1 VLLFYAANREIQL
14 LRKLNHKNIV
24 KLKAVASNHP
34 VALTGDV
41 SSEIYFVL
49 EYVEHD
55 LAGILSAS
63 QHFAGE
69 IFPRASAPQLMQIPQ
84 KLNSVSVTLNI
95 MHFNCSTASG
105 FVSTRFPAL
114 SSLNLTAPR
123 YCHAHNVLHRD
134 IKASNLLISKTGELK
149 IADFGLA
156 RLVTDKR
163 KDLTPTVIT
172 LWYRPPE
179 ILLGLK
185 KYDSKADM
193 WSVGCVLAELLNG
206 RPLFPASSEPEM
218 LKSIWNFCGYPSE
231 KSWPQFKQLLA
242 SGPHRA
248 LFANFKPS
256 TKDFRTSWRELR
268 PDASEL
274 ELQLLSG
281 LLHLDPQ
288 QRLSA
293 DEAALHKWF
302 GVSPLR
308 AAVVGCI

>member
-1 VLLFYAANREIQL
+1 
-14 LRKLNHKNIV
+14 
-24 KLKAVASNHP
+24 
-34 VALTGDV
+34 
-41 SSEIYFVL
+41 
-49 EYVEHD
+49 
-55 LAGILSAS
+55 
-63 QHFAGE
+63 
-69 IFPRASAPQLMQIPQ
+69 
-84 KLNSVSVTLNI
+84 
-95 MHFNCSTASG
+95 
-105 FVSTRFPAL
+105 
-114 SSLNLTAPR
+114 
-123 YCHAHNVLHRD
+123 VLHRD

-185 KYDSKADM
+185 KYDNKADM

-206 RPLFPASSEPEM
+206 RPLFPASSESEM
-218 LKSIWNFCGYPSE
+218 LKSIWNFCGYPSD
-231 KSWPQFKQLLA
+231 KSWPAFKTLLA
-242 SGPHRA
+242 SGPHRM

-256 TKDFRTSWRELR
+256 PKDFRTSWRELR
-268 PDASEL
+268 PEASEM

-293 DEAALHKWF
+293 DQAAHHPWF
-302 GVSPLR
+302 RVYVTVFHRRVLWHFIPLAGGALARRHQPASPQAGFSPR
-308 AAVVGCI
+308 AVVCDELVLLRDDVFF